1 MACVKG
7 HIVRLEVVRAELGR
21 IGTMSAGLRRMDRI
35 GARLS
40 KVCDVDNGVWLLVA
54 PSDPVW
60 VTGDTPALFEVR
72 SNTDWR
78 IE

>member
-40 KVCDVDNGVWLLVA
+40 KVCDVDNGVWLLVS

-60 VTGDTPALFEVR
+60 VTEDTPAYLTVH
-72 SNTDWR
+72 SNTDWNV
-78 IE
+78 E